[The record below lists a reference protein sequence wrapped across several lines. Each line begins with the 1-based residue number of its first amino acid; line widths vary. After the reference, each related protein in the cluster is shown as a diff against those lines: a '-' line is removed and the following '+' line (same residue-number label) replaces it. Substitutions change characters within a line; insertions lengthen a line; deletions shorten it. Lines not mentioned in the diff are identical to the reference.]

1 MVIFDKNIY
10 DDKCLSILDTNQFMK
25 LDKNPS
31 ISYESKIQRTL
42 RKIKSKFSTEEYKK
56 FYPTGSNA
64 GRFYGTAKVH
74 KIYKNDKVDK
84 LPLRPIVSNI
94 STASY

>member
-1 MVIFDKNIY
+1 
-10 DDKCLSILDTNQFMK
+10 MK

-84 LPLRPIVSNI
+84 LPFRPIVSNI